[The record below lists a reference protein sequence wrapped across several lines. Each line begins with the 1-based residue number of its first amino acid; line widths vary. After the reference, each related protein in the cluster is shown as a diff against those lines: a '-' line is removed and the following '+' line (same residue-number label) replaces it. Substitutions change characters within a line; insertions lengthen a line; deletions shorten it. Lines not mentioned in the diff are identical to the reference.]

1 MFTCTLTYKF
11 EVSWRLYINAENTLL
26 KNYYLFSFF
35 LGGGEGRIVIQKD
48 QNQAYI

>member
-35 LGGGEGRIVIQKD
+35 WGGGGRIVIQKD

>member
-11 EVSWRLYINAENTLL
+11 VVSWRLYINAENTLL

-35 LGGGEGRIVIQKD
+35 WGGGRIVIQKD